1 MESSIGLGSADSKFG
16 KREDILDEQK
26 DVVDARVEVFGPRHV
41 EAPCVS
47 EPEPLEILAQ
57 SRKLCRAQR
66 APLAGPE
73 PLQRSLDI
81 LGRRGRRYR
90 DRYLWN
96 SIQPYRLPPSSR

>member
-1 MESSIGLGSADSKFG
+1 MEQSIGLGSADSKFG

-26 DVVDARVEVFGPRHV
+26 DVVDARVEVFGAWHV
-41 EAPCVS
+41 EAPRVS
-47 EPEPLEILAQ
+47 ESKPLAQ
-57 SRKLCRAQR
+57 RFELRRAEP

-81 LGRRGRRYR
+81 LGRRGMCYR
-90 DRYLWN
+90 GRYLWN